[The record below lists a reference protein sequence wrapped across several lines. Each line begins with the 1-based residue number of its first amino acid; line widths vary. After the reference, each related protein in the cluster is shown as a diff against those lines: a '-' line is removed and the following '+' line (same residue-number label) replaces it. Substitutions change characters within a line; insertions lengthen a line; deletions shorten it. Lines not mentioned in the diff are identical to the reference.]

1 MNRKMQLSQAQYQKL
16 RKFPRHRGIWRSLNV
31 CLSDNTQVHTGN
43 GGVRLVRT
51 GGTRQGS

>member
-1 MNRKMQLSQAQYQKL
+1 MNRKIQVSPSQYQKL
-16 RKFPRHRGIWRSLNV
+16 RKYPRHRGVWRALNV
-31 CLSDNTQVHTGN
+31 QLSDNTQVHTGN